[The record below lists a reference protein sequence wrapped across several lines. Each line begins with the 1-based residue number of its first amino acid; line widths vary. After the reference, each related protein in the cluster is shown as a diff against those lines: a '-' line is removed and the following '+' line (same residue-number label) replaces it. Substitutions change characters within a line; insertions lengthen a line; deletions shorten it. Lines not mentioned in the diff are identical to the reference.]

1 MTKIFSDIIK
11 EQKQNNPLGIY
22 SVCSS
27 HPFVIEA
34 AIKQAIED
42 KSEILIEA
50 TSNQVDQFGGYTGM
64 TPDNFAMYVYSV
76 AAKLKFPIEK
86 IILGGDHLGPNV
98 WQSESAESAM
108 QKAKE
113 QIAAYVSAGFKK
125 IHLDASMRCADDTE
139 NLTDEIIA
147 NRTVELCRVAVETA
161 AKNNFDCLPYYVIG
175 TEVPVPGGSQI
186 KEETL
191 HITKPGDVNRFIS
204 VTKNI
209 FRKNN
214 LENAWQR
221 VIAVVVQP
229 GVEFGDAEIHDYDRK
244 KAAELSA
251 FIKSQDMVYEAH
263 STDYQTG
270 SSLKQMVE
278 DHFAIL
284 KVGPWLTYSF
294 REAVFALEAIQ
305 NEMFAGRKDI
315 HLSKLKSVLEEVMI
329 SDPKYWKNHYKGSDT
344 ERAFARKYSY
354 SDRARYYWNDER
366 VNDELNLLLHNLRKE
381 NIPLTLLSQ
390 YLPAQYEA
398 VRNGIIRLSPDEIII
413 HKIRTVLKK
422 YSKACSIN

>member
-1 MTKIFSDIIK
+1 MTKVFSDIIK

-34 AIKQAIED
+34 AIKQAMED

-76 AAKLKFPIEK
+76 AAKLNFPKEK

-147 NRTVELCRVAVETA
+147 NRTAELCRVAVETA
-161 AKNNFDCLPYYVIG
+161 TKNNFDCLPYYVIG

-204 VTKNI
+204 VTKSI

-229 GVEFGDAEIHDYDRK
+229 GVEFGNAEIHDYDRK
-244 KAAELSA
+244 KAAVLSA

-270 SSLKQMVE
+270 SSLKEMVE

-305 NEMFAGRKDI
+305 NECLLVGKIFI
-315 HLSKLKSVLEEVMI
+315 YQS
-329 SDPKYWKNHYKGSDT
+329 
-344 ERAFARKYSY
+344 
-354 SDRARYYWNDER
+354 
-366 VNDELNLLLHNLRKE
+366 LNQSWMK
-381 NIPLTLLSQ
+381 
-390 YLPAQYEA
+390 
-398 VRNGIIRLSPDEIII
+398 
-413 HKIRTVLKK
+413 
-422 YSKACSIN
+422 

>member
-1 MTKIFSDIIK
+1 MTKIFSDILK

-64 TPDNFAMYVYSV
+64 TPNDFAGYVYSI
-76 AAKLKFPIEK
+76 AERLSFPGEK

-98 WQSESAESAM
+98 WQSEPAESAM

-125 IHLDASMRCADDTE
+125 IHLDASMRCTDDAAY
-139 NLTDEIIA
+139 LTDEIIA
-147 NRTVELCRVAVETA
+147 YRTAELCKIAEETA
-161 AKNNFDCLPYYVIG
+161 AKINFEYLPYYVIG
-175 TEVPVPGGSQI
+175 TEVPIPGGSQL

-191 HITKPGDVNRFIS
+191 HITSPEDVNRFIS

-251 FIKSQDMVYEAH
+251 FISSQDMVYEAH

-270 SSLKQMVE
+270 SSLKEMVE

-315 HLSKLKSVLEEVMI
+315 YLSKLKSVLEEVMI
-329 SDPKYWKNHYKGSDT
+329 ADPKYWKNHYKGSDT
-344 ERAFARKYSY
+344 ERSFARKYSY
-354 SDRARYYWNDER
+354 SDRARYYWTNKQ
-366 VNDELNLLLHNLRKE
+366 VNDELNLLLENLNRV
-381 NIPLTLLSQ
+381 NVPLTLLSQ

-398 VRNGIIRLSPDEIII
+398 VRNGIIKLSPEEIII
-413 HKIRTVLKK
+413 HKIRTVLKN
-422 YSKACSIN
+422 YSKACRIN

>member
-1 MTKIFSDIIK
+1 MTKVFSDIIK

-34 AIKQAIED
+34 AIKQAMED

-147 NRTVELCRVAVETA
+147 NRTAELCRVAVETA
-161 AKNNFDCLPYYVIG
+161 TKNNFDCLPYYVIG

-204 VTKNI
+204 VTKSI

-229 GVEFGDAEIHDYDRK
+229 GVEFGNAEIHDYDRK
-244 KAAELSA
+244 KAAVLSA

-270 SSLKQMVE
+270 SSLKEMVE

-305 NEMFAGRKDI
+305 NEMFTGRKDI
-315 HLSKLKSVLEEVMI
+315 HLSKLKSVLDEVMI
-329 SDPKYWKNHYKGSDT
+329 ADSKYWKNHYKGSDT
-344 ERAFARKYSY
+344 EKSFSRKYSY
-354 SDRARYYWNDER
+354 SDRARYYWTNKQL
-366 VNDELNLLLHNLRKE
+366 NDELNLLLVNLNRV

-398 VRNGIIRLSPDEIII
+398 VRNGIIRLTPDEIII